1 MFSYRVRVL
10 VRPKAFKRNLTNLS
24 PSFSIPVVNF
34 AKFRTPSS
42 LEEKK
47 GTAFEIVSA
56 FKECGFV
63 YLSNHGISPCES
75 YLLIPRRHITPF
87 NNSRGRE
94 DVPQGE

>member
-1 MFSYRVRVL
+1 MFSYRVKVL
-10 VRPKAFKRNLTNLS
+10 VRPTAFKRNLSS

-34 AKFRTPSS
+34 AKFKTASS

-75 YLLIPRRHITPF
+75 DSLISRRHITPF
-87 NNSRGRE
+87 NDS
-94 DVPQGE
+94 